1 MVNTLIISI
10 VGGVVA
16 CAIWDG
22 FKAILRVLR

>member
-1 MVNTLIISI
+1 MVEMFILTV
-10 VGGVVA
+10 VGGIVA